1 MNVGPN
7 PAFPPPSYIV
17 HSHHHR
23 QHPQPHFRAL
33 QHCPPNNNVVFPTS
47 EQPAGL
53 LPTESSDSR
62 NVFLINAHRVGMRA
76 MDTMGQRSSDEG
88 NTWSFM
94 KYSKRPS
101 FSDDICWLFEEVA
114 VNIGPAYVHSFCEK
128 ASACLTSPFLLLHFA
143 KESIKYFRSH
153 QPSFPAHQIQ
163 QQFAPFNHMPTFNS
177 PPITSGGG
185 PNNMGPIPSNI
196 SICGPNSAIAA
207 SGSITSP
214 NMCPYSIN
222 TTNGAV
228 SIQLSAV
235 KAIAQQVKAIMLQQ
249 ICVPHSVAD
258 LMRHTIEM
266 IYGAAYFKL
275 NHTRFNEPDID
286 DICELTLLA
295 REAFGMLPTN
305 TAKPMFDTFLRFVRK
320 QKMCK
325 KDVSQRITNCLQN

>member
-1 MNVGPN
+1 
-7 PAFPPPSYIV
+7 
-17 HSHHHR
+17 
-23 QHPQPHFRAL
+23 
-33 QHCPPNNNVVFPTS
+33 
-47 EQPAGL
+47 
-53 LPTESSDSR
+53 
-62 NVFLINAHRVGMRA
+62 
-76 MDTMGQRSSDEG
+76 
-88 NTWSFM
+88 
-94 KYSKRPS
+94 
-101 FSDDICWLFEEVA
+101 
-114 VNIGPAYVHSFCEK
+114 
-128 ASACLTSPFLLLHFA
+128 
-143 KESIKYFRSH
+143 
-153 QPSFPAHQIQ
+153 
-163 QQFAPFNHMPTFNS
+163 MPTFNS

-286 DICELTLLA
+286 DVS
-295 REAFGMLPTN
+295 LPFSYKLHFYN
-305 TAKPMFDTFLRFVRK
+305 
-320 QKMCK
+320 
-325 KDVSQRITNCLQN
+325 